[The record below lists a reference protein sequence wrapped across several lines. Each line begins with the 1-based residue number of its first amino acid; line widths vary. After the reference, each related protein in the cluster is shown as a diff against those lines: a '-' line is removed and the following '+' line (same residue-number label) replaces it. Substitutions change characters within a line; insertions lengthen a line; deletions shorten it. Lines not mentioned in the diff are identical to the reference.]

1 MLNSNLTKRNVESFS
16 QKTAKINELLKS
28 CDFVVVGAGAGLSA
42 SAGLSYS
49 GERFS
54 SLFSDFIERY
64 NLSDMYSAAFYNHK
78 TPEEHWAYWSRHI
91 HCNRYEK
98 SDNSLYQD
106 LFSLVKD
113 KDYFVVT
120 TNVDMLFV
128 RNGFD
133 KNRLFYTQGDYGLF
147 QCSKPCHNKTYD
159 NFESVT
165 KMIEQQKD
173 FKIPSKLVPTCPVCG
188 AEMTTNLRKDETFVE
203 TEGWHKAA
211 KLYQEFL
218 KKANGK
224 NVLFIELGVGYN
236 TPTIIKIPFWQMVY
250 QNQNANYV
258 TINLENACC
267 PKEIE
272 QRSICIDQ
280 DILLTIDNIVHR

>member
-1 MLNSNLTKRNVESFS
+1 MFNTKPTISDHESFS
-16 QKTAKINELLKS
+16 QKTKKVNELIKC
-28 CDFVVVGAGAGLSA
+28 CDFVVVGAGAGLSS

-49 GERFS
+49 GERFTT
-54 SLFSDFIERY
+54 LFSDFIERY

-98 SDNSLYQD
+98 SDNSLYND
-106 LFSLVKD
+106 LFSLVKQ
-113 KDYFVVT
+113 KDYFVIT

-128 RNGFD
+128 RNGFE
-133 KNRLFYTQGDYGLF
+133 KKRLFYTQGDYGLF

-159 NFESVT
+159 NFEVVT
-165 KMIEQQKD
+165 QMIERQKD
-173 FKIPSKLVPTCPVCG
+173 FKIPTELVPTCPVCG
-188 AEMTTNLRKDETFVE
+188 AEMTTNLRKDGTFVE

-211 KLYQEFL
+211 KRYQEFL
-218 KKANGK
+218 SKANGK
-224 NVLFIELGVGYN
+224 DVLFVELGVGYN

-250 QNQNANYV
+250 QNQKANYV
-258 TINLENACC
+258 TINLEDATC

-272 QRSICIDQ
+272 PRCVCIGE
-280 DILLTIDNIVHR
+280 DIRLAINGIINA